1 MKTINFTEL
10 SRLNDSYKTIK
21 ITVANGQ
28 KFVALA
34 LSKDEILK
42 SNNVLYIHVHRESK
56 RCYIGQ
62 SLKECRKRWANGN
75 GYKLAHQPKFRSAI
89 NSYGWD
95 SFDSHILFFSDDR
108 SILDQAEIEAISAAG
123 GHRSSYV
130 FNLVPG
136 GRATVDRSEAL
147 EGFNL
152 KTKEWRA
159 FSNSVEAANH
169 IGIKKSGNIRRVVN
183 GENKSAGGWWFR
195 LQGSTDLPPEAWGL
209 GSAKQK
215 TKGVFAIRL
224 IDNEVFTFQSIS
236 EAAKHI
242 KAHTSNVTH
251 AVKRTAGGTCKG
263 YWLRY
268 LDSKVEKPDLVGRAG
283 GVYKN
288 GKPVIA
294 TNIATG
300 QELFFLSGRVAAKE
314 LGISDKNIPA
324 ALKGRVKSLGG
335 YKFRYET
342 DE

>member
-130 FNLVPG
+130 FNLAPG

-159 FSNSVEAANH
+159 FSNSVEAANY

-183 GENKSAGGWWFR
+183 GENRSAGGWWFR
-195 LQGSTDLPPEAWGL
+195 LQGSTELPPEAWGL

-224 IDNEVFTFQSIS
+224 IDNEVFTFHSIS

-242 KAHTSNVTH
+242 KTHTSNVTH
-251 AVKRTAGGTCKG
+251 AVKRATGGTCKG
-263 YWLRY
+263 
-268 LDSKVEKPDLVGRAG
+268 
-283 GVYKN
+283 
-288 GKPVIA
+288 
-294 TNIATG
+294 
-300 QELFFLSGRVAAKE
+300 FF
-314 LGISDKNIPA
+314 
-324 ALKGRVKSLGG
+324 
-335 YKFRYET
+335 Y
-342 DE
+342 

>member
-10 SRLNDSYKTIK
+10 SRLNAPYKTIK
-21 ITVANGQ
+21 VTVANGQ
-28 KFVALA
+28 KFVALV
-34 LSKDEILK
+34 LSKDEVLK
-42 SNNVLYIHVHRESK
+42 SKNVLYIHVHRESK

-95 SFDSHILFFSDDR
+95 SFDSYILSFCDDR
-108 SILDQAEIEAISAAG
+108 STLDQAEIEAISVAG
-123 GHRSSYV
+123 GHRSTYV
-130 FNLVPG
+130 FNLAPG

-159 FSNSVEAANH
+159 FSNSVEAATH
-169 IGIKKSGNIRRVVN
+169 VGIKKSGNIRRVVN

-195 LQGSTDLPPEAWGL
+195 LQGSIDLPPEAWGL

-224 IDNEVFTFQSIS
+224 IDNEEFTFQSIS
-236 EAAKHI
+236 EAAKHL

-251 AVKRTAGGTCKG
+251 AVKRATGGTCNG

-268 LDSKVEKPDLVGRAG
+268 LDSQIKKPDLVGRAG

-300 QELFFLSGRVAAKE
+300 EEHFSLSGRVAAKE
-314 LGISDKNIPA
+314 LGVSDKNIPG
-324 ALKGRVKSLGG
+324 ALKGRIKSLGG
-335 YKFRYET
+335 YKFRYATE
-342 DE
+342 